1 MLIFQLDKIL
11 SIARGVPAFLK
22 NSFKSGVARDAAPDT
37 ERHDQQDGNR
47 QINQRRTAEQ
57 RETRKSRQEILRA
70 QRKMIKSKRQ
80 ELSRIKAEMRTL
92 TDPMEARELKKRR
105 KRAQQELFELG
116 RELRAAKEGAEVK
129 SETGALPDFVVI
141 GAQKGGT
148 TFLYHL
154 LVQHP
159 YVEPAASKEVHFF
172 DNLFDLGVDWYRRCF
187 PTPRWKDGRRT
198 ITGEATPYYLF
209 HPHAAKRMAQVIP
222 RARLIVLLRNP
233 VDRAYSHY
241 QMAVRNALRR
251 GENPRKFEEALEVE
265 EAKLRGEW
273 NKMLEHERYD
283 SFEHQRFSYL
293 SRGVYVDQLLRW
305 SEFFPREQMLVLKSE
320 DLFEHP
326 ANTLK
331 LVEDF
336 LGLPGW
342 EPEALGPRDDGRNL
356 DKYERI
362 KRNKG
367 RYEEMDPTTRRRLE
381 EYFEPHNQRL
391 YEFLGADFGW

>member
-1 MLIFQLDKIL
+1 MPVFRFDKAL
-11 SIARGVPAFLK
+11 GIARGAKALLNNSRSSDDTTLGTLGTGRQESPAGDQAEAWRPTPEQERMLESKRRELSLLK
-22 NSFKSGVARDAAPDT
+22 TQYRAAKSG
-37 ERHDQQDGNR
+37 
-47 QINQRRTAEQ
+47 AESI
-57 RETRKSRQEILRA
+57 RL
-70 QRKMIKSKRQ
+70 
-80 ELSRIKAEMRTL
+80 
-92 TDPMEARELKKRR
+92 KRR
-105 KRAQQELFELG
+105 KKSIKQEIFVLES
-116 RELRAAKEGAEVK
+116 ELRAATEQRAEGEPA
-129 SETGALPDFVVI
+129 TGALPDFVVI

-172 DNLFDLGVDWYRRCF
+172 DNLFDLGVEWYRWRF
-187 PTPRWKDGRRT
+187 PAPRRKDGRRT

-233 VDRAYSHY
+233 VDRAYSHH
-241 QMAVRNALRR
+241 QMAVRNAVRR

-265 EAKLRGEW
+265 AAKLRGER
-273 NKMLEHERYD
+273 NKMLEDERHD

-305 SEFFPREQMLVLKSE
+305 SEFFPKEQMLVLKSE
-320 DLFEHP
+320 DLFECP
-326 ANTLK
+326 APTLK

-336 LGLPGW
+336 LELPDW
-342 EPEALGPRDDGRNL
+342 QPEALEPRDGRDL
-356 DKYERI
+356 DKYKRI

-367 RYEEMDPTTRRRLE
+367 RYEEEMDPTTRRRLE